1 MHIKYAIKGMLETL
15 YRTHRYLL
23 EHLGSP
29 VRRSL
34 MDEINWRDRLIGIK
48 GSRGVGKTT
57 FLLQYAQ
64 ENFMPNDRRCLYI
77 NMNSFFF
84 QTYSMV
90 RFAGEF
96 YKQGGQVLLID
107 QIFKLPNWSQNLH
120 ECYEK
125 FPLLRIVFTGSTVMR
140 LKDENPDLNGIC
152 HSYSLRGFSFRE
164 FLNLKAGTDFKPV
177 TLRELENR
185 HEHIAREVMARCN
198 PLDYFEA
205 YLHHGYYPFFLEK
218 RNFSENLL
226 KTMNMMIEV
235 DILLI
240 HQMEQKNLHRIKKLF
255 YLLATGGTGAP
266 NVSQL
271 AMDVQ
276 TSRTTIMNYIK
287 FLNDARLLNAI
298 YRKGEDFPKKPV
310 RLLMNNTNLMHV
322 MTPGRVDR
330 QDMMETYFQNAV
342 WGKHKVKMGDRSCNF
357 ILNDRQRFRILDEVP
372 KRKATD
378 VIYVSTGKS
387 EGNGQEI
394 PLWMFGLL
402 Y

>member
-1 MHIKYAIKGMLETL
+1 MLETL
-15 YRTHRYLL
+15 FRTHQYLL
-23 EHLGSP
+23 EHLGNP

-57 FLLQYAQ
+57 FLLQYAK
-64 ENFMPNDRRCLYI
+64 ENFSPKDKRCLYV
-77 NMNSFFF
+77 NMNNFLF
-84 QTYSMV
+84 QTYSLV
-90 RFAGEF
+90 KFAGEF
-96 YKQGGQVLLID
+96 YKSGGQVLLID
-107 QIFKLPNWSQNLH
+107 QIFKLSGWSHILH

-125 FPLLRIVFTGSTVMR
+125 FPMLRIVFTGSTVMR
-140 LKDENPDLNGIC
+140 LKDENPELNGIC

-164 FLNLKAGTDFKPV
+164 FLNLKAGIDIKPH

-185 HEHIAREVMARCN
+185 HERIAKEVCALCD
-198 PLDYFEA
+198 PLEYFDA
-205 YLHHGYYPFFLEK
+205 YLHHGYYPFFLDK

-226 KTMNMMIEV
+226 KVMNMMVEV

-240 HQMEQKNLHRIKKLF
+240 NQMEQKNLNRIKQLF
-255 YLLATGGTGAP
+255 FRLATGGTGAP
-266 NVSQL
+266 NVSHL
-271 AMDVQ
+271 ATEVQ

-287 FLNDARLLNAI
+287 FLSDARLLNI
-298 YRKGEDFPKKPV
+298 VYRKGEGYPKKPA

-322 MTPGRVDR
+322 MMPGRVNR
-330 QDMMETYFQNAV
+330 LDMMETFFQNAV
-342 WGKHKVKMGDRSCNF
+342 WAKHKVRVGDRSCSF
-357 ILNDRQRFRILDEVP
+357 MLDDKYRFRILDEVP

-378 VIYVSTGKS
+378 VIYVCPDKREGK
-387 EGNGQEI
+387 GQEI